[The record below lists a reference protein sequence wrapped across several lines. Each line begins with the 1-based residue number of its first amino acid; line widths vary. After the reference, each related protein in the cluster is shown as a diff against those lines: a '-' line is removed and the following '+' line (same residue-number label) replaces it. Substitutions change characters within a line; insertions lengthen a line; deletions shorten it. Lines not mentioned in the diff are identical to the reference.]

1 MNGKLAGFLLIVAID
16 LSAVTGSMTHTGVAK
31 VAGEP
36 VQQFVTVEPGVK
48 LEVLD
53 WGGTGEPLLFLS
65 GLGDTA
71 HIYDDFAPRFTAHH
85 HVYGITRRGFGVSSK
100 PEATDE
106 NYSADR
112 LGEDVFAV
120 IDALKLDHPVIA
132 GHSIAGE
139 ELSWVD
145 SHDPQKVAGL
155 VYLDADWAPAYYDK
169 ARGDSWL
176 DMLDV
181 RHRLEALRAGAIY
194 DTAFRQGLT
203 AATDQLS
210 RDLHADNA
218 RFAALPNSRP
228 PPPPPPIPLAILF
241 GEEKFTGY
249 HARAMDIVACPHD
262 MTPMFRGP
270 LANDKAGQAAIEA
283 DDLTRCM
290 DHSNAFGQAMP
301 WVPVVRIAHANHH
314 LFRSNPDQVERA
326 MNDFMANLS
335 VK

>member
-31 VAGEP
+31 AAGEP

-53 WGGTGEPLLFLS
+53 WGGTGKPLLFLS
-65 GLGDTA
+65 GPGDTA

-85 HVYGITRRGFGVSSK
+85 HVYGITRRGFGASSK

-145 SHDPQKVAGL
+145 SHDPQKVA
-155 VYLDADWAPAYYDK
+155 
-169 ARGDSWL
+169 
-176 DMLDV
+176 
-181 RHRLEALRAGAIY
+181 
-194 DTAFRQGLT
+194 
-203 AATDQLS
+203 
-210 RDLHADNA
+210 
-218 RFAALPNSRP
+218 
-228 PPPPPPIPLAILF
+228 
-241 GEEKFTGY
+241 
-249 HARAMDIVACPHD
+249 
-262 MTPMFRGP
+262 
-270 LANDKAGQAAIEA
+270 
-283 DDLTRCM
+283 
-290 DHSNAFGQAMP
+290 
-301 WVPVVRIAHANHH
+301 
-314 LFRSNPDQVERA
+314 
-326 MNDFMANLS
+326 
-335 VK
+335 